1 MNFSNVKPI
10 LNIFKSKYVLAFLAF
25 LVWMT
30 FFDDKSIGFMYNNAM
45 KLKELKKSEKNM
57 ATSIEDTKAELKLLT
72 SNAKSVEKYAREKF
86 YMKKQN
92 EELFITEIK

>member
-1 MNFSNVKPI
+1 MNVSNLKLV
-10 LNIFKSKYVLAFLAF
+10 LSLFKNKYVLAILAF

-45 KLKELKKSEKNM
+45 KLKELKKSEINM
-57 ATSIEDTKAELKLLT
+57 AKSIEDTKAELKLLT

-86 YMKKQN
+86 YMKKEN
-92 EELFITEIK
+92 EELFITEMK

>member
-1 MNFSNVKPI
+1 MNLNNFKSV
-10 LNIFKSKYVLAFLAF
+10 LNIFKSKYVLAILAF

-57 ATSIEDTKAELKLLT
+57 ASSIEETKAELKLLT

-86 YMKKQN
+86 YMKKEN